1 MFMSEEIKIENHK
14 KQLGKDYFLVKI
26 IWDEICKTDFC
37 FECSDPLKKNEQ
49 PVDECTELEKILLA
63 CIVYLEDAEEK
74 ALLTRIFL
82 LTAYQQHQI
91 TFGAV
96 IRVRKSFLIVVE

>member
-1 MFMSEEIKIENHK
+1 MAEIKLENYK
-14 KQLGKDYFLVKI
+14 EQLGNDYFLVKI
-26 IWDEICKTDFC
+26 IWDEICKTGFC

-63 CIVYLEDAEEK
+63 CVAYLEDVEEK

-82 LTAYQQHQI
+82 LTVYQQHQI
-91 TFGAV
+91 TFGAT
-96 IRVRKSFLIVVE
+96 IRVRRSFLIVVE